1 MTVVVCILS
10 LGTLLKTNNKTLLV
24 LVITVTLMR
33 EGQHFR
39 CLQTERGQMLS
50 GSTAGAAW
58 ECHVQLCLCYSV
70 SRFILD
76 ALTTE
81 GILPVHDLCD
91 ECSRS
96 WCLLLS

>member
-1 MTVVVCILS
+1 MLAD
-10 LGTLLKTNNKTLLV
+10 
-24 LVITVTLMR
+24 R
-33 EGQHFR
+33 E
-39 CLQTERGQMLS
+39 GQMLS

-58 ECHVQLCLCYSV
+58 ECHMRLCLCDSV
-70 SRFILD
+70 SRFILG

-81 GILPVHDLCD
+81 GILPVHDLMGD